1 MVGMVI
7 DLLNKANPMNLIP
20 FRSVSTALYAVYVK
34 TLGVPDSFV
43 FLVLE

>member
-34 TLGVPDSFV
+34 ALGVSPTALY
-43 FLVLE
+43 FLF